1 MESMNVADAFRMQ
14 NATASVNDEC
24 VRSKAPDLQWM
35 CFFADYSVSPNAV
48 PALVLGYHRL
58 LA

>member
-1 MESMNVADAFRMQ
+1 MNVADAFRMQ

-35 CFFADYSVSPNAV
+35 CFFADYSVSLNAV
-48 PALVLGYHRL
+48 VLRSCSTYHRL